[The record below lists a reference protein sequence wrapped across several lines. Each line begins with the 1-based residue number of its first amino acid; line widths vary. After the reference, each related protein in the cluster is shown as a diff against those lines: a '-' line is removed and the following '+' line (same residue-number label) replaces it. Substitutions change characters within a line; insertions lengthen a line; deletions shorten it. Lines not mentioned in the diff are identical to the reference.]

1 MSSSNNLTLDMTCSG
16 RSFMY
21 AKNSMGSMT
30 DPWGTPDD
38 TGMSSDFTHL
48 EECFET
54 YHPKM
59 ILST

>member
-1 MSSSNNLTLDMTCSG
+1 
-16 RSFMY
+16 MY